1 VKAGW
6 VANNLSGNKRMK
18 SVKYSIVLLVG
29 FALLYLLP
37 LEFRALWQPD
47 ETRYAEISREMLAA
61 GNWIVPHF
69 LDVRYFEKPVAGY
82 WINNLSQLIFGHN
95 NFAVRFGS
103 VFSITLSALMVVW
116 LAFRLWRDKTVA
128 VLSGVIFLTCLL
140 VYGVGTYAVL
150 DPMITLWLVAAMC
163 SFWLGANAQTNA
175 GKAGGYLLLG
185 LVCGMGVMTKGF
197 LALAVPVLGVLPW
210 VIAQKRWKEVL
221 LFGPLAI
228 LSAIAIT
235 LPWALAIAK
244 AEPTFWHY
252 FFWVEHIQ
260 RFAEKDAQHKAP
272 FWYYIPFLIAGSL
285 PWLALLPGALKRGW
299 QERKVESGSLY
310 LLGWVVMPFL
320 FFSIAKG
327 KLPTYILPCFAPLA
341 ILLARHATQL
351 LASSRT
357 LKVNGWINMGFGGI
371 CTVVVLVVL
380 APWGVAKHPVYAN
393 HEVLKAIQ
401 ASVAFFVWAL
411 VGYLT
416 TRNNAKFWQWA
427 ALCPLGLALLVGGV
441 IPEKVVD
448 SKHPQVFIDLVRPEL
463 SGSRYIL
470 ADSVGVGAGIAWEL
484 KRDDITLYA
493 KPGELNYGLTNFDD
507 AKDNFVSREDFAGWL
522 AEHRK
527 EGNVSLV
534 MLLSKDKVPED
545 HDVPTPDHLYR
556 KGRFVLFFYEKA
568 P

>member
-1 VKAGW
+1 
-6 VANNLSGNKRMK
+6 MK
-18 SVKYSIVLLVG
+18 SAQYSLVLLLG

-47 ETRYAEISREMLAA
+47 ETRYAEISREMLSA

-82 WINNLSQLIFGHN
+82 WINNLSQMIFGHN
-95 NFAVRFGS
+95 NFSVRFGA
-103 VFSITLSALMVVW
+103 VFSTTLSALMVAW
-116 LAFRLWRDKTVA
+116 LTFRLWRDKTVA

-163 SFWLGANAQTNA
+163 SFWLGANAQTRA
-175 GKAGGYLLLG
+175 GKAGGYILLG
-185 LVCGMGVMTKGF
+185 LACGMGVMTKGF

-221 LFGPLAI
+221 LFGPLAVI
-228 LSAIAIT
+228 SATLIT

-260 RFAEKDAQHKAP
+260 RFAEDDAQHKAP
-272 FWYYIPFLIAGSL
+272 FWYYIPFLIAGCL
-285 PWLALLPGALKRGW
+285 PWVALLPGALKRSW
-299 QERKVESGSLY
+299 NERHIESGTLY
-310 LLGWVVMPFL
+310 LLGWVVMPLL

-351 LASSRT
+351 VAIPRT
-357 LKVNGWINMGFGGI
+357 LKVNGWINTVFGAVCALI
-371 CTVVVLVVL
+371 VLLVL
-380 APWGVAKHPVYAN
+380 APWGISKHPIYAS
-393 HEVLKAIQ
+393 HEVLKVIQ
-401 ASVAFFVWAL
+401 ASIAFLVWAL

-416 TRNNAKFWQWA
+416 TRNNARLWQWA
-427 ALCPLGLALLVGGV
+427 ALCPLGIALLVGGM
-441 IPEKVVD
+441 IPDKVVY
-448 SKHPQVFIDLVRPEL
+448 SKHPQAFVNLVRPEL
-463 SGSRYIL
+463 ESSRYIL
-470 ADSVGVGAGIAWEL
+470 ADSVGVGAGIAWEM
-484 KRDDITLYA
+484 KRSDITLYA
-493 KPGELNYGLTNFDD
+493 KPGELDYGLTTFAD
-507 AKDNFVSREDFAGWL
+507 AKDNFVSRDDFASWL
-522 AEHRK
+522 ALHRK

-534 MLLSKDKVPED
+534 KLLSRDSVPED
-545 HDVPTPDHLYR
+545 SDVPVPDKVYH
-556 KGRFVLFFYEKA
+556 KGRFLLFFYEKT

>member
-1 VKAGW
+1 
-6 VANNLSGNKRMK
+6 MK
-18 SVKYSIVLLVG
+18 SAQYSLVLLLG

-47 ETRYAEISREMLAA
+47 ETRYAEISREMLSA

-82 WINNLSQLIFGHN
+82 WINNLSQMIFGHN
-95 NFAVRFGS
+95 NFSVRFGS
-103 VFSITLSALMVVW
+103 VFSITLSALMVEW
-116 LAFRLWRDKTVA
+116 LAFRLWRDTKMA

-163 SFWLGANAQTNA
+163 SFWLGANAQTRA
-175 GKAGGYLLLG
+175 GKAGGYILLG
-185 LVCGMGVMTKGF
+185 LACGMGVMTKGF

-221 LFGPLAI
+221 LFGPLAVI
-228 LSAIAIT
+228 SATLIT

-260 RFAEKDAQHKAP
+260 RFAENDAQHKAP
-272 FWYYIPFLIAGSL
+272 FWYYIPFLIAGCL
-285 PWLALLPGALKRGW
+285 PWVALLPGALKRSW
-299 QERKVESGSLY
+299 TERHLESGTLY
-310 LLGWVVMPFL
+310 LLGWVVMPLL

-351 LASSRT
+351 VATPRT
-357 LKVNGWINMGFGGI
+357 LKVNGWINTVFGAV
-371 CTVVVLVVL
+371 CTLIVLLVL
-380 APWGVAKHPVYAN
+380 APWGLVKHPLYAN
-393 HEVLKAIQ
+393 HEVLKVIQ
-401 ASVAFFVWAL
+401 ASIAFLVWAL
-411 VGYLT
+411 VGYFT
-416 TRNNAKFWQWA
+416 TRNNARLWQWA
-427 ALCPLGLALLVGGV
+427 ALCPLGIALLVGGMIPDKV
-441 IPEKVVD
+441 IY
-448 SKHPQVFIDLVRPEL
+448 SKHPQAFIDQVRPEL
-463 SGSRYIL
+463 ESSRYIL
-470 ADSVGVGAGIAWEL
+470 ADSVGVGAGIAWEM
-484 KRDDITLYA
+484 KRNDITLYA
-493 KPGELNYGLTNFDD
+493 KPGELDYGLTNFAD
-507 AKDNFVSREDFAGWL
+507 AKDNFVSRNDFASWL
-522 AEHRK
+522 ALHRK

-534 MLLSKDKVPED
+534 KLLSKDHVPED
-545 HDVPTPDHLYR
+545 SDLPPPDRLYH
-556 KGRFVLFFYEKA
+556 KGRFLLFFYEKT

>member
-1 VKAGW
+1 
-6 VANNLSGNKRMK
+6 MK
-18 SVKYSIVLLVG
+18 SAQYSLVLLLG

-47 ETRYAEISREMLAA
+47 ETRYAEISREMLSV

-82 WINNLSQLIFGHN
+82 WINNLSQMIFGHN
-95 NFAVRFGS
+95 NFSVRFGA
-103 VFSITLSALMVVW
+103 VFSTTLSALMVAW

-163 SFWLGANAQTNA
+163 SFWLGANAQTRA
-175 GKAGGYLLLG
+175 GKAGGYILLG
-185 LVCGMGVMTKGF
+185 LACGMGVMTKGF

-221 LFGPLAI
+221 LFGPLAVI
-228 LSAIAIT
+228 SATLIT

-260 RFAEKDAQHKAP
+260 RFAENDAQHKAP
-272 FWYYIPFLIAGSL
+272 FWYYIPFLIAGCL
-285 PWLALLPGALKRGW
+285 PWVALLPGALKRSW
-299 QERKVESGSLY
+299 NERHLESGTLY
-310 LLGWVVMPFL
+310 LLGWVVMPLL

-351 LASSRT
+351 VATPRT
-357 LKVNGWINMGFGGI
+357 LKVNGWINTVFGAVCALI
-371 CTVVVLVVL
+371 VLLVL
-380 APWGVAKHPVYAN
+380 APWGISKHPIYAS
-393 HEVLKAIQ
+393 HEVLKVIQ
-401 ASVAFFVWAL
+401 ASIAFLVWAL

-416 TRNNAKFWQWA
+416 TRNNARLWQWA
-427 ALCPLGLALLVGGV
+427 ALCPLGIALLVGGM
-441 IPEKVVD
+441 IPDKVVY
-448 SKHPQVFIDLVRPEL
+448 SKHPQAFVDRVRPEL
-463 SGSRYIL
+463 ESSRYIL
-470 ADSVGVGAGIAWEL
+470 ADSVGVGAGIAWEM
-484 KRDDITLYA
+484 KRSDITLYA
-493 KPGELNYGLTNFDD
+493 KPGELDYGLTTFAD
-507 AKDNFVSREDFAGWL
+507 AKDNFVSRDDFASWL
-522 AEHRK
+522 ALHRK

-534 MLLSKDKVPED
+534 KLLSKDSVPED
-545 HDVPTPDHLYR
+545 SDVPAPDKVYQ
-556 KGRFVLFFYEKA
+556 KGRYLLFFYEKT

>member
-1 VKAGW
+1 
-6 VANNLSGNKRMK
+6 MK

>member
-1 VKAGW
+1 
-6 VANNLSGNKRMK
+6 MK
-18 SVKYSIVLLVG
+18 SAQYSLVLLLG

-47 ETRYAEISREMLAA
+47 ETRYAEISREMLSA

-82 WINNLSQLIFGHN
+82 WINNLSQMIFGHN
-95 NFAVRFGS
+95 NFSVRFGS
-103 VFSITLSALMVVW
+103 VFSTTLSALMVAW

-163 SFWLGANAQTNA
+163 SFWLGANAQTRA
-175 GKAGGYLLLG
+175 GKAGGYILLG
-185 LVCGMGVMTKGF
+185 LACGMGIMTKGF

-221 LFGPLAI
+221 LFGPLAVI
-228 LSAIAIT
+228 SATLIT

-260 RFAEKDAQHKAP
+260 RFAEDDAQHKAP
-272 FWYYIPFLIAGSL
+272 FWYYIPFLIAGCL
-285 PWLALLPGALKRGW
+285 PWVALLPGALKRSW
-299 QERKVESGSLY
+299 NERQIESGTLY
-310 LLGWVVMPFL
+310 LLGWVVMPLL

-351 LASSRT
+351 VATPRT
-357 LKVNGWINMGFGGI
+357 LKVNGWINTVFG
-371 CTVVVLVVL
+371 TVCVLIVLLVL
-380 APWGVAKHPVYAN
+380 APWGISKHPIYAS
-393 HEVLKAIQ
+393 HEVLKVIQ
-401 ASVAFFVWAL
+401 ASIAFLVWAL

-416 TRNNAKFWQWA
+416 TRNNARLWQWA
-427 ALCPLGLALLVGGV
+427 ALCPLGIALLVGGMIPDKV
-441 IPEKVVD
+441 IY
-448 SKHPQVFIDLVRPEL
+448 SKHPQAFVDLVRPEL
-463 SGSRYIL
+463 ESSRYIL
-470 ADSVGVGAGIAWEL
+470 ADSVGVGAGIAWEM
-484 KRDDITLYA
+484 KRSDITLYA
-493 KPGELNYGLTNFDD
+493 KPGELDYGLTTFAD
-507 AKDNFVSREDFAGWL
+507 AKDNFVSRDDFASWL
-522 AEHRK
+522 ALHRQ

-534 MLLSKDKVPED
+534 KLLSRDSVPED
-545 HDVPTPDHLYR
+545 SDVPAPDKIYH
-556 KGRFVLFFYEKA
+556 KGRFLLFFYEKT

>member
-1 VKAGW
+1 
-6 VANNLSGNKRMK
+6 MK
-18 SVKYSIVLLVG
+18 SAQYSLVLLLG

-47 ETRYAEISREMLAA
+47 ETRYAEISREMLSA

-82 WINNLSQLIFGHN
+82 WINNLSQMIFGHN
-95 NFAVRFGS
+95 NFSVRFGA
-103 VFSITLSALMVVW
+103 VFSTTLSALMVAW
-116 LAFRLWRDKTVA
+116 LAFRLWRDKIVA

-163 SFWLGANAQTNA
+163 SFWLGTNAQTRV
-175 GKAGGYLLLG
+175 GKAGGYILLG
-185 LVCGMGVMTKGF
+185 LACGMGVMTKGF

-221 LFGPLAI
+221 LFGPLAVI
-228 LSAIAIT
+228 SATLIT

-260 RFAEKDAQHKAP
+260 RFAENDAQHKAP
-272 FWYYIPFLIAGSL
+272 FWYYIPFLIAGCL
-285 PWLALLPGALKRGW
+285 PWVALLPGALKRSW
-299 QERKVESGSLY
+299 NERHIESGTLY
-310 LLGWVVMPFL
+310 LLGWVVMPLL

-351 LASSRT
+351 AATPRT
-357 LKVNGWINMGFGGI
+357 LKVNGWINTVFGAVCALI
-371 CTVVVLVVL
+371 VLLVL
-380 APWGVAKHPVYAN
+380 APWGISKHPIYAS
-393 HEVLKAIQ
+393 HEVLKVIQ
-401 ASVAFFVWAL
+401 ASIAFLVWAL

-416 TRNNAKFWQWA
+416 TRNNARLWQWA
-427 ALCPLGLALLVGGV
+427 ALCPLGIALLVGGM
-441 IPEKVVD
+441 IPDKVVY
-448 SKHPQVFIDLVRPEL
+448 SKHPQAFVDLVRPEL
-463 SGSRYIL
+463 ESSRYIL
-470 ADSVGVGAGIAWEL
+470 ADSVGVGAGIAWEM
-484 KRDDITLYA
+484 KRSDITLYA
-493 KPGELNYGLTNFDD
+493 KPGELDYGLTTFAD
-507 AKDNFVSREDFAGWL
+507 AKDNFVSRDDFASWL
-522 AEHRK
+522 ALHRK

-534 MLLSKDKVPED
+534 KLLSKDSVPED
-545 HDVPTPDHLYR
+545 SDVPAPDKVYH
-556 KGRFVLFFYEKA
+556 KGRFLLFFYEKT

>member
-1 VKAGW
+1 
-6 VANNLSGNKRMK
+6 MK
-18 SVKYSIVLLVG
+18 SAQYSLVLLLG

-47 ETRYAEISREMLAA
+47 ETRYAEISREMLSA

-82 WINNLSQLIFGHN
+82 WINNLSQMIFGHN
-95 NFAVRFGS
+95 NFSVRFGS
-103 VFSITLSALMVVW
+103 VFSTTLSALMVAW

-163 SFWLGANAQTNA
+163 SFWLGANTQTRA
-175 GKAGGYLLLG
+175 GKAGGYILLG
-185 LVCGMGVMTKGF
+185 LACGMGVMTKGF

-221 LFGPLAI
+221 LFGPLAVI
-228 LSAIAIT
+228 SATLVT

-260 RFAEKDAQHKAP
+260 RFAEDDAQHKAP
-272 FWYYIPFLIAGSL
+272 FWYYIPFMIAGCL
-285 PWLALLPGALKRGW
+285 PWVALLPGALKRSW
-299 QERKVESGSLY
+299 NERHIESGTLY
-310 LLGWVVMPFL
+310 LLGWVVMPLL

-351 LASSRT
+351 VATPRT
-357 LKVNGWINMGFGGI
+357 LKVNGWINTVFG
-371 CTVVVLVVL
+371 TVCVLIVLLVL
-380 APWGVAKHPVYAN
+380 APWGISKHPIYAS
-393 HEVLKAIQ
+393 HEVLKVIQ
-401 ASVAFFVWAL
+401 ASIAFLVWAL

-416 TRNNAKFWQWA
+416 TRNNARLWQWA
-427 ALCPLGLALLVGGV
+427 ALCPLGIALLVGGM
-441 IPEKVVD
+441 IPDKVVY
-448 SKHPQVFIDLVRPEL
+448 SKHPQAFVDLVRPEL
-463 SGSRYIL
+463 ESSRYIL
-470 ADSVGVGAGIAWEL
+470 ADSVGVGAGIAWEM
-484 KRDDITLYA
+484 KRSDITLYA
-493 KPGELNYGLTNFDD
+493 KPGELDYGLTTFAD
-507 AKDNFVSREDFAGWL
+507 AKDNFVSRDDFASWL
-522 AEHRK
+522 ALHRQ

-534 MLLSKDKVPED
+534 KLLSRDSVPED
-545 HDVPTPDHLYR
+545 SDVPAPDKIYH
-556 KGRFVLFFYEKA
+556 KGRFLLFFYEKT